1 MKVLFAL
8 VALFVAAEA
17 ISSYDVAFEEF
28 NLWKLTHRRNYTTDE
43 EEKFRLKVFLDNK
56 HKIAKHNTRYLNG
69 LVSYKLAMN
78 KYGDMLH
85 HEFIST
91 MNGFKKSKQL
101 KLNGMVNGEK
111 PTTFIE
117 PENVEFAK
125 SVDWRTKGAVTP
137 VKDQGHCGS
146 CWSFSATGAL
156 EGQHFRKTGK
166 LVSLSEQN
174 LIDCSGK
181 YGNDGC
187 NGGLMDNAF
196 KYIKDN
202 RGIDTERAYPYE
214 AEDDQCR
221 YKPDQSGATD
231 SGFVDLP
238 EGDEKKL
245 MKAVATVGPVS
256 VAIDAS
262 HESFQFYSQDVYY
275 EPECSSTQLDH
286 GVLVVGYGTD
296 ESGNDYWLVKNSW
309 GESWGDKGYIK
320 MARNR
325 DNNCGIASSASYP
338 LV

>member
-1 MKVLFAL
+1 
-8 VALFVAAEA
+8 
-17 ISSYDVAFEEF
+17 
-28 NLWKLTHRRNYTTDE
+28 
-43 EEKFRLKVFLDNK
+43 
-56 HKIAKHNTRYLNG
+56 
-69 LVSYKLAMN
+69 
-78 KYGDMLH
+78 
-85 HEFIST
+85 
-91 MNGFKKSKQL
+91 
-101 KLNGMVNGEK
+101 
-111 PTTFIE
+111 
-117 PENVEFAK
+117 
-125 SVDWRTKGAVTP
+125 
-137 VKDQGHCGS
+137 
-146 CWSFSATGAL
+146 
-156 EGQHFRKTGK
+156 
-166 LVSLSEQN
+166 
-174 LIDCSGK
+174 
-181 YGNDGC
+181 
-187 NGGLMDNAF
+187 MDNAF